1 MQMSGTQTSLP
12 LSEDEADEKLP
23 LSRAAK
29 MCGVDYDTFLRWVL
43 KGAVPYVVVGP
54 HNRKRVSRRDVEQLI
69 RQGS

>member
-1 MQMSGTQTSLP
+1 MPGTKTSGPSSQ
-12 LSEDEADEKLP
+12 DEPDDKLP

-29 MCGVDYDTFLRWVL
+29 MCGVDYDTFLRWVR

-69 RQGS
+69 REGS

>member
-1 MQMSGTQTSLP
+1 MAGEKTSRA
-12 LSEDEADEKLP
+12 LSQDESDEKLP

>member
-1 MQMSGTQTSLP
+1 MAAMKTSFP
-12 LSEDEADEKLP
+12 LSQDESDEKLP

-69 RQGS
+69 RKGS